1 MAVAGAPGAG
11 GNAGVEAGW
20 LTGLCGHLLVR
31 QSWCCGAGS
40 GEPSP
45 CVNALPCPPPES
57 CAAPRL
63 TGPCRAAFPRWYY
76 DPAAGACKQFVYG
89 GCKGNKNNYL
99 QEELCL
105 RQCRGAAGEG
115 DACPPEPLVAPRG
128 RRRGRLPA
136 ARQGVGRGLAGWLA
150 ELWVG
155 RHGPGDCGLRGA
167 LGRALS

>member
-1 MAVAGAPGAG
+1 MGEVVSVIGLAAVEGPPGRAQPA
-11 GNAGVEAGW
+11 NNTFTYE
-20 LTGLCGHLLVR
+20 
-31 QSWCCGAGS
+31 
-40 GEPSP
+40 
-45 CVNALPCPPPES
+45 ES

-115 DACPPEPLVAPRG
+115 DACPPEPLAVALAVLLAVLVAVLLG
-128 RRRGRLPA
+128 SVVIFFVWLCRRS
-136 ARQGVGRGLAGWLA
+136 Q
-150 ELWVG
+150 ELS
-155 RHGPGDCGLRGA
+155 
-167 LGRALS
+167 LSVPWSPLDDKEYLMSNAYTL